1 LPGQPAETSYTEER
15 SDARLLSYIRNLLNV
30 GVNPSI
36 VEPSS
41 DEDGSSDERGQFE
54 SDKIF
59 REATLAFERDRGRFP
74 MPKTEGQP
82 GYDIDSFTHPEE
94 HPDRKLARRIEV
106 KGRSS
111 AWADAEIVELS
122 SRQFRDALER
132 SVESNVLLT
141 ADFDYWLYVVEPDE
155 SGGYRVLPIRNP
167 ARLVARY
174 QFRGGV
180 WRHFAEQT

>member
-1 LPGQPAETSYTEER
+1 MDTPPNKKGEDLQGRVPDNQAGNIFPNGGRTARSPRERSNPSLNKHTNRLPGQPAETSYTEER

-74 MPKTEGQP
+74 MLKTEGQP

-111 AWADAEIVELS
+111 PWTDAEIVELS
-122 SRQFRDALER
+122 SR
-132 SVESNVLLT
+132 
-141 ADFDYWLYVVEPDE
+141 
-155 SGGYRVLPIRNP
+155 
-167 ARLVARY
+167 
-174 QFRGGV
+174 
-180 WRHFAEQT
+180 